1 MEFLLGVLIGAL
13 LYYIFAERKK
23 SSGTFIIDLTNN
35 ELCKV
40 TMYENLNDV
49 YFKDRIILDVKI
61 IDDEDS
67 PN

>member
-23 SSGTFIIDLTNN
+23 SSGTFTIDLTDN

-40 TMYENLNDV
+40 TMYENLNDI